1 MPSERFPQCGVG
13 PVLGCAHDDAEGRSK
28 QLATLAV
35 AARNL
40 LCSDEVQRALE
51 GAETEVAGKSEA
63 SAEVR
68 TVAQVREAI
77 NYHERIPTELLRRK
91 TEL

>member
-1 MPSERFPQCGVG
+1 
-13 PVLGCAHDDAEGRSK
+13 
-28 QLATLAV
+28 
-35 AARNL
+35 
-40 LCSDEVQRALE
+40 LE